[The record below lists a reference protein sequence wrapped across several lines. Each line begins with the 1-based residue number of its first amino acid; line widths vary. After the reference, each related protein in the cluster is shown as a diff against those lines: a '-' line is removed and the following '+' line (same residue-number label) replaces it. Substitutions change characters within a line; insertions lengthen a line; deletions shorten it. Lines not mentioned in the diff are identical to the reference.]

1 MWAEYS
7 RLYDEPIAQS
17 LVSVEESDVET
28 SFGPAALP
36 HTAAV
41 KILGAGAAAVLLF
54 LCGAP
59 AANAQPVS
67 ERHSE
72 SPYIEGFYRQ
82 LEAQGFGYLDDIDG
96 NNLFNTVAWNAC
108 RMYESTSRYTAEA
121 VIKNYGYSP
130 GESAAIMS
138 AALDNG
144 IC

>member
-1 MWAEYS
+1 
-7 RLYDEPIAQS
+7 
-17 LVSVEESDVET
+17 
-28 SFGPAALP
+28 
-36 HTAAV
+36 V
-41 KILGAGAAAVLLF
+41 KILIVGAATLLLF
-54 LCGAP
+54 LGGAP

-108 RMYESTSRYTAEA
+108 RMYKSTSRYTAEA

-130 GESAAIMS
+130 GESVAIMS

>member
-1 MWAEYS
+1 MAILLNGELPS
-7 RLYDEPIAQS
+7 RPNS
-17 LVSVEESDVET
+17 LT
-28 SFGPAALP
+28 

-41 KILGAGAAAVLLF
+41 KILIVGAATVLLF
-54 LCGAP
+54 LGGAP

-82 LEAQGFGYLDDIDG
+82 PQEQGFGYLDDIGG
-96 NNLFNTVAWNAC
+96 NNLFNTVALNAR
-108 RMYESTSRYTAEA
+108 RMNESTSRYTAEA
-121 VIKNYGYSP
+121 GIKNYGYSP

>member
-1 MWAEYS
+1 M
-7 RLYDEPIAQS
+7 
-17 LVSVEESDVET
+17 
-28 SFGPAALP
+28 
-36 HTAAV
+36 
-41 KILGAGAAAVLLF
+41 LLF
-54 LCGAP
+54 LGGAP
-59 AANAQPVS
+59 VANAQPVS

-108 RMYESTSRYTAEA
+108 RMYESTSRHTAEA

-130 GESAAIMS
+130 AESAAIMS

>member
-1 MWAEYS
+1 VTGERPS
-7 RLYDEPIAQS
+7 RPTTLA
-17 LVSVEESDVET
+17 
-28 SFGPAALP
+28 

-41 KILGAGAAAVLLF
+41 KMLTVGAAAVLLI
-54 LCGAP
+54 LNGAP

-72 SPYIEGFYRQ
+72 SPYIEGFYLQ
-82 LEAQGFGYLDDIDG
+82 LEAEGFGHLDDIDG

-108 RMYESTSRYTAEA
+108 KMIASTSRYTAEA
-121 VIKNYGYSP
+121 MIKNYGYSP

>member
-1 MWAEYS
+1 M
-7 RLYDEPIAQS
+7 
-17 LVSVEESDVET
+17 V
-28 SFGPAALP
+28 
-36 HTAAV
+36 
-41 KILGAGAAAVLLF
+41 GAAAVFLL
-54 LCGAP
+54 LGSAS

-67 ERHSE
+67 DRHSE

-82 LEAQGFGYLDDIDG
+82 LEAQGFGYLDDVGG
-96 NNLFNTVAWNAC
+96 NNLFNDVALNAC
-108 RMYESTSRYTAEA
+108 TMLESTSRYTAEA